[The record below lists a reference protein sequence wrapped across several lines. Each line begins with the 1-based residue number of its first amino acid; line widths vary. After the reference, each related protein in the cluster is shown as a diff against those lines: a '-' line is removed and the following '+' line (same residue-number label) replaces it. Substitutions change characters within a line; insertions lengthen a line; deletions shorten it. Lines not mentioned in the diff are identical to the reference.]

1 MENQDFQ
8 ARKKEYGRIHDRF
21 WSSSN
26 KSKYR
31 WITYDLLIEKECMTG
46 YNQDDTTI
54 STDFSTRNIKRIEDG
69 NNIS

>member
-1 MENQDFQ
+1 
-8 ARKKEYGRIHDRF
+8 
-21 WSSSN
+21 
-26 KSKYR
+26 
-31 WITYDLLIEKECMTG
+31 MTG